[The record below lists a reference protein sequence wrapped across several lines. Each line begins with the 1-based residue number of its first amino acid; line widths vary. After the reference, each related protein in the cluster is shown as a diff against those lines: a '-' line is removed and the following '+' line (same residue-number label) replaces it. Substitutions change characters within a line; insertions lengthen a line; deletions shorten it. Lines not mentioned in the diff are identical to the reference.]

1 MGKTTYKP
9 AIASAVIIANMIGT
23 GVFTSLGYQLVDFKS
38 GFVLL
43 MLWVVGGV
51 TALCGALTYAE
62 LGAALPRSGG
72 EYNFLSRI
80 FHPGVGFVSGWISAS
95 IGFAAPVALAAL
107 TFGNYLSAAV
117 PSLPPTGLA
126 VALICVVTLA
136 HTGRRRR
143 SSNFQSVFTATKIT
157 LITTFCV
164 LCWIKVGHVQ
174 PVHFVPQ
181 PGDGQLLRSG
191 AFAVA
196 LIYVN
201 YAYTGW
207 NSVTYLVSE
216 IDDAQ
221 RNLPRIL
228 VSSTLIVMVLYT
240 ALNFTFLLVAPMNAL
255 EGKVE
260 VGYIAAQHVFGSA
273 GASAISFVLSLLLVS
288 TVSAMTIAGPRVLQV
303 IGEDYALFG
312 RLARKNDDG
321 IPALSIYVQSGVAL
335 IFVLVSSFQSILFF
349 SGFVLSLNTMGTVIG
364 AFVLRWRQPDLARP
378 YLIWLYPL
386 PPLIFL
392 ALTLWSLV
400 YIAKSEPKEA
410 ILAAALIAAGAIVY
424 AVARRRERIVPG
436 RGPAT
441 PLP

>member
-23 GVFTSLGYQLVDFKS
+23 GVFTSLGFQLVDLQS
-38 GFVLL
+38 GFVLI

-72 EYNFLSRI
+72 EYNFLGRI
-80 FHPGVGFVSGWISAS
+80 FHPAVGFVSGWISAS

-126 VALICVVTLA
+126 VALIVVVTLA

-157 LITTFCV
+157 LITTFCI
-164 LCWIKVGHVQ
+164 LCWIKVAHVQ
-174 PVHFVPQ
+174 PVHFLPQ
-181 PGDGQLLRSG
+181 AGDGHLLLSG
-191 AFAVA
+191 AFAVS

-207 NSVTYLVSE
+207 NSVTYLINE

-221 RNLPRIL
+221 RNLPKIL
-228 VSSTLIVMVLYT
+228 VSSTLIVLVLYT
-240 ALNFTFLLVAPMNAL
+240 ALNFTFLLVAPMDAMKGN
-255 EGKVE
+255 VE

-312 RLARKNDDG
+312 RLARKNEDG

-335 IFVLVSSFQSILFF
+335 IFVLVSSFQSILLF

-364 AFVLRWRQPDLARP
+364 AFVLRWRQPNLPRP
-378 YLIWLYPL
+378 YRTWLYPL

-392 ALTLWSLV
+392 TLTLWSLV

-410 ILAAALIAAGAIVY
+410 LLAAALIAVGATVY
-424 AVARRRERIVPG
+424 AVAKRRQAAV
-436 RGPAT
+436 
-441 PLP
+441 